1 MSRLIRFIARLYPRS
16 WRQRYGAEFDA
27 LLEDVR
33 PDGPTVANV
42 LTGALVMHIRTWK
55 SWKILGVA
63 AMFGAA
69 VVAGLFAAIPKSYVS
84 KAVVKVGAQGDR
96 ADTIDAI
103 NALAMDLESR
113 GSLTSVITTYN
124 LYLRE
129 RSRMPLE
136 DVLEEMK
143 RNIII
148 EPLGAN
154 VPAFRISF
162 NYGDPKAAQK
172 VTQALVAGFM
182 AENFR
187 QPRDVTLQLLD
198 AASLPQSST
207 RSNPVIL
214 GFGVACFLVMWGA
227 LSAWRSVSTRRYAA
241 AGSTISSS
249 ESPGGGAAE
258 LTPPPFRKH
267 LRRNSWK
274 ILAAVALLIA
284 VAALSF
290 KLATSSYE
298 SKAVV
303 RVLPPA
309 SPQAIFALAQSVEDR
324 FSLSRIITTYNLYP
338 GERASLLGGDVTE
351 QMKKHIRIE
360 PVSPGSKNVAG
371 FLIRFSYP
379 DPFIA
384 QKVTQELASQFVDA
398 SSDGS
403 AGATLSVLDP
413 ASLPTPGLFFVEPG
427 FNIGLFCGLPLGAIL
442 AVIVALFRRSPAPV

>member
-33 PDGPTVANV
+33 PDGRTAANV
-42 LTGALVMHIRTWK
+42 LTGALAMHIRTWK
-55 SWKILGVA
+55 SWKILAGA
-63 AMFGAA
+63 ALVGAA

-84 KAVVKVGAQGDR
+84 KAVVKVEGQADR

-103 NALAMDLESR
+103 NALALNLESR
-113 GSLTSVITTYN
+113 GSLVKVITTYN

-143 RNIII
+143 KHIII

-182 AENFR
+182 AENLR
-187 QPRDVTLQLLD
+187 QSSGVTLQLLD
-198 AASLPQSST
+198 TPSLPQSST
-207 RSNPVIL
+207 RSNPAIVGL
-214 GFGVACFLVMWGA
+214 GVACFLLMWGA
-227 LSAWRSVSTRRYAA
+227 LSAWRAVSARRYAA
-241 AGSTISSS
+241 ASSTISSS
-249 ESPGGGAAE
+249 ELSGGGAAA
-258 LTPPPFRKH
+258 LAPPPFRKH
-267 LRRNSWK
+267 LRRSTWK
-274 ILAAVALLIA
+274 ILAALTLLIA

-290 KLATSSYE
+290 KLATLSCE
-298 SKAVV
+298 STAAI
-303 RVLPPA
+303 RVFPPA
-309 SPQAIFALAQSVEDR
+309 SPQALASLAQSVEDR
-324 FSLSRIITTYNLYP
+324 FSLARIITTYNLYP
-338 GERASLLGGDVTE
+338 GERASLFGGDVVE

-360 PVSPGSKNVAG
+360 PLPAGSKTVAG

-379 DPFIA
+379 NPFIA
-384 QKVTQELASQFVDA
+384 QKVTQELASQFLDA
-398 SSDGS
+398 SSDGDS
-403 AGATLSVLDP
+403 GATLSVLDQ
-413 ASLPTPGLFFVEPG
+413 ASLPEPGLFFVEPG
-427 FNIGLFCGLPLGAIL
+427 FNIGLFCGLLLGAIL
-442 AVIVALFRRSPAPV
+442 AVIVALFRRAPAPV